1 MILSS
6 TWLRHLAAASSLIL
20 ISNVLHAEPEA
31 DPTAKLMDQLRSV
44 TLQLRTAQTESAN
57 AKVAQTA
64 AEQQVATAEKSIK
77 DLKAANERLT
87 KKASDDKAAAEEAV
101 TTLNAKLTERDEA
114 LVRYNEAL
122 EKWKAGYEKAAA
134 VAREK
139 EEARAALAS
148 EGVTNKREIADLQ
161 RKNVSLFNVSN
172 EILDRYEGYALGKA
186 IAAKEPFIGT
196 TRVKIENLV
205 QGYKDRIVDNR
216 IAAPVKP

>member
-1 MILSS
+1 MILST
-6 TWLRHLAAASSLIL
+6 TWLRHLAAASSVLL
-20 ISNVLHAEPEA
+20 ISVPLHAEPEA

-64 AEQQVATAEKSIK
+64 AEQLVATSEKSIK

-87 KKASDDKAAAEEAV
+87 KKASEEKTAADEAMAV
-101 TTLNAKLTERDEA
+101 LNGKVTERDEA

-122 EKWKAGYEKAAA
+122 EKWKVGYEKAAA

-139 EEARAALAS
+139 EEARAGLAS
-148 EGVTNKREIADLQ
+148 EVVMNKREIADLQ

-216 IAAPVKP
+216 IAAPAKP

>member
-1 MILSS
+1 MLRRFAVATSALLLS
-6 TWLRHLAAASSLIL
+6 AS
-20 ISNVLHAEPEA
+20 LHAEPEA

-44 TLQLRTAQTESAN
+44 TLQLRTAQAESAN

-64 AEQQVATAEKSIK
+64 AEQQVVAAEKSIK
-77 DLKAANERLT
+77 DLSASNERLS
-87 KKASDDKAAAEEAV
+87 KKADEEKAAAGESITA
-101 TTLNAKLTERDEA
+101 LNGKIAERDEA

-122 EKWKAGYEKAAA
+122 EKWKAGYGKAAA

-139 EEARAALAS
+139 EDARASLAS
-148 EGVTNKREIADLQ
+148 EIVLNKREIADLQ
-161 RKNVSLFNVSN
+161 RKNVALFNVSN

-205 QGYKDRIVDNR
+205 QGYKDKILDNR
-216 IAAPVKP
+216 IAAPAKP